1 MTQITAPVRQA
12 AASSRLSPG
21 DSPRTLETLIL
32 DLLTDT
38 LHLARIE
45 GLDACQLGSAAMDR
59 FLIEIK
65 RSRITDTAATALSP
79 RSRLTTWPGP
89 GC

>member
-1 MTQITAPVRQA
+1 MTQRAAPARQA
-12 AASSRLSPG
+12 AASSRLNPG
-21 DSPRTLETLIL
+21 ESPRTLETLIL

-45 GLDACQLGSAAMDR
+45 GLDACQLGYTAMAR

-65 RSRITDTAATALSP
+65 RSRAH
-79 RSRLTTWPGP
+79 
-89 GC
+89 

>member
-1 MTQITAPVRQA
+1 MTQITAPARQA
-12 AASSRLSPG
+12 AASSRLGPG

-45 GLDACQLGSAAMDR
+45 GLDACPVDYQ
-59 FLIEIK
+59 K
-65 RSRITDTAATALSP
+65 R
-79 RSRLTTWPGP
+79 
-89 GC
+89 

>member
-1 MTQITAPVRQA
+1 MTHATASARQA

-21 DSPRTLETLIL
+21 ESPRTLETLIL
-32 DLLTDT
+32 DMLTDT

-45 GLDACQLGSAAMDR
+45 GLDACQLGSAAMAR

-65 RSRITDTAATALSP
+65 RSRSN
-79 RSRLTTWPGP
+79 
-89 GC
+89 

>member
-1 MTQITAPVRQA
+1 MTQAPAPARQA

-21 DSPRTLETLIL
+21 DSPRDLESLIL

-38 LHLARIE
+38 LHLARID
-45 GLDACQLGSAAMDR
+45 GLDACQLGSAAMAR

-65 RSRITDTAATALSP
+65 RSRSH
-79 RSRLTTWPGP
+79 
-89 GC
+89 

>member
-1 MTQITAPVRQA
+1 MTQITAPARQA

-21 DSPRTLETLIL
+21 DSPRDLESLIL

-45 GLDACQLGSAAMDR
+45 GLDACQLGSAAMAR
-59 FLIEIK
+59 FLVEIK
-65 RSRITDTAATALSP
+65 RFRTH
-79 RSRLTTWPGP
+79 
-89 GC
+89 

>member
-1 MTQITAPVRQA
+1 MTQAPAPARQA
-12 AASSRLSPG
+12 ARSSLNPG
-21 DSPRTLETLIL
+21 DSPRNLETLIL

-45 GLDACQLGSAAMDR
+45 GLDACQLGYTAMAR

-65 RSRITDTAATALSP
+65 RSRTH
-79 RSRLTTWPGP
+79 
-89 GC
+89 

>member
-1 MTQITAPVRQA
+1 MTQITAPARPA
-12 AASSRLSPG
+12 ARSSLNPG

-45 GLDACQLGSAAMDR
+45 GLDACQLGSAAMAR
-59 FLIEIK
+59 FLVEIK
-65 RSRITDTAATALSP
+65 RFRTH
-79 RSRLTTWPGP
+79 
-89 GC
+89 

>member
-1 MTQITAPVRQA
+1 MTPITAPARQA
-12 AASSRLSPG
+12 AASSRLNPG
-21 DSPRTLETLIL
+21 ESPRSLETMIL

-45 GLDACQLGSAAMDR
+45 GLDACQLGFAAKAR

-65 RSRITDTAATALSP
+65 RSRTH
-79 RSRLTTWPGP
+79 
-89 GC
+89 

>member
-1 MTQITAPVRQA
+1 MTQATAPARPA
-12 AASSRLSPG
+12 ARSSLSPG

-45 GLDACQLGSAAMDR
+45 GLDACQLGSAAMAR

-65 RSRITDTAATALSP
+65 RSRSH
-79 RSRLTTWPGP
+79 
-89 GC
+89 

>member
-1 MTQITAPVRQA
+1 MTQITAPARQA
-12 AASSRLSPG
+12 ACSSLSPG
-21 DSPRTLETLIL
+21 ESSRTLETLIL

-45 GLDACQLGSAAMDR
+45 GLDACQLGSAAMAR

-65 RSRITDTAATALSP
+65 RSRSH
-79 RSRLTTWPGP
+79 
-89 GC
+89 

>member
-1 MTQITAPVRQA
+1 MTQITAPTRQA
-12 AASSRLSPG
+12 AASSRLNPG
-21 DSPRTLETLIL
+21 ESPRSLETMIL

-45 GLDACQLGSAAMDR
+45 GLDACQLGSAAMAR

-65 RSRITDTAATALSP
+65 RSRSH
-79 RSRLTTWPGP
+79 
-89 GC
+89 

>member
-1 MTQITAPVRQA
+1 MTQITAPARQA
-12 AASSRLSPG
+12 ARSSLSPG
-21 DSPRTLETLIL
+21 DSPRSLEALIL

-45 GLDACQLGSAAMDR
+45 GLDACQLGSAAMAR

-65 RSRITDTAATALSP
+65 RSRSH
-79 RSRLTTWPGP
+79 
-89 GC
+89 

>member
-12 AASSRLSPG
+12 AASSRLNPG
-21 DSPRTLETLIL
+21 DSTRTLETMIL

-45 GLDACQLGSAAMDR
+45 GLDACQLGYTAMAR
-59 FLIEIK
+59 FLVEIK
-65 RSRITDTAATALSP
+65 RSRSH
-79 RSRLTTWPGP
+79 
-89 GC
+89 

>member
-1 MTQITAPVRQA
+1 MTQATAPARQA

-21 DSPRTLETLIL
+21 DSPRDLESLIL

-38 LHLARIE
+38 LHLARID
-45 GLDACQLGSAAMDR
+45 GLDACQLGSAAMAR

-65 RSRITDTAATALSP
+65 RSRSH
-79 RSRLTTWPGP
+79 
-89 GC
+89 

>member
-1 MTQITAPVRQA
+1 MTHAPASARQA
-12 AASSRLSPG
+12 AVSSRLSPG

-45 GLDACQLGSAAMDR
+45 GLDACQLGSAAMAR
-59 FLIEIK
+59 FLVEIK
-65 RSRITDTAATALSP
+65 RSRTH
-79 RSRLTTWPGP
+79 
-89 GC
+89 

>member
-1 MTQITAPVRQA
+1 MTQITAPARQA

-21 DSPRTLETLIL
+21 ESPRDLESLIL

-38 LHLARIE
+38 LHLARID
-45 GLDACQLGSAAMDR
+45 GLDACQLGSAAMAR

-65 RSRITDTAATALSP
+65 RSRSH
-79 RSRLTTWPGP
+79 
-89 GC
+89 

>member
-1 MTQITAPVRQA
+1 MTQAPAPVRQA
-12 AASSRLSPG
+12 ARSSLSPG
-21 DSPRTLETLIL
+21 DSPRNFETLIL

-45 GLDACQLGSAAMDR
+45 GLDACQLGYTAMAR

-65 RSRITDTAATALSP
+65 RSRSH
-79 RSRLTTWPGP
+79 
-89 GC
+89 

>member
-1 MTQITAPVRQA
+1 MTHAPAPARPA
-12 AASSRLSPG
+12 AASSLLNPG

-45 GLDACQLGSAAMDR
+45 GLDACQLGSAAMAR
-59 FLIEIK
+59 FLVEIK
-65 RSRITDTAATALSP
+65 RSRSH
-79 RSRLTTWPGP
+79 
-89 GC
+89 